1 MKQSLTL
8 PMADKL
14 YHDKQTYAFI
24 RSVNVSWEKPEKTII
39 ILNTAIIER
48 IGMHLTVDFRLHFLA
63 MNFLLPTHSEIKI
76 RMVKLSP
83 LFPSVLYR
91 ANMGNRNLYAFSL

>member
-24 RSVNVSWEKPEKTII
+24 RSVNVRCEQPGNNHDYLEYCDKRKPW
-39 ILNTAIIER
+39 
-48 IGMHLTVDFRLHFLA
+48 
-63 MNFLLPTHSEIKI
+63 
-76 RMVKLSP
+76 
-83 LFPSVLYR
+83 
-91 ANMGNRNLYAFSL
+91 